1 MKENVGKTLRTH
13 YDVLVVP
20 LKTSVLEQRSDLS
33 GKKFRENKLI
43 TGEFLIWKANWLP
56 TDTEINQ

>member
-43 TGEFLIWKANWLP
+43 TGEFLIWKAN
-56 TDTEINQ
+56 